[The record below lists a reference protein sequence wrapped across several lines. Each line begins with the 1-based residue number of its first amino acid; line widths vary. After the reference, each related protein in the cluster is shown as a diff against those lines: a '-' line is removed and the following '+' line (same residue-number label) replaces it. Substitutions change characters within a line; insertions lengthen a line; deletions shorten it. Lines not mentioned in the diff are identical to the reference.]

1 MENKNIR
8 RCGPANSFD
17 RKYLEA
23 NLVGED
29 HRGSKVTAVTSK
41 YIYTE
46 NTKYEKKGYRI
57 SFVEKEGTE
66 KYIIPDTSG
75 ETEGDRC

>member
-1 MENKNIR
+1 MKNKNRR

-17 RKYLEA
+17 RRYLEA
-23 NLVGED
+23 NLVGEE

-46 NTKYEKKGYRI
+46 NNRYEKKGYRI
-57 SFVEKEGTE
+57 SFEEKDGTD
-66 KYIIPDTSG
+66 KLITPDTSG
-75 ETEGDRC
+75 DTESDRF

>member
-1 MENKNIR
+1 MSDKNR
-8 RCGPANSFD
+8 RRSGAANAFD

-23 NLVGED
+23 NLVGEE

-46 NTKYEKKGYRI
+46 TDRYAKKGYRI
-57 SFVEKEGTE
+57 SFEEKEGTD
-66 KYIIPDTSG
+66 KFITPDTSG
-75 ETEGDRC
+75 DTEGDRI

>member
-1 MENKNIR
+1 MKNKNIR

-23 NLVGED
+23 NLVGEE